1 MSEREKNKTERQ
13 KQKQRRARSRVR
25 VHKLSSFTALFRM
38 FSVSELKAFT
48 ATKNDALFILL
59 SKMVWGEDKYIQHQD
74 LCSLDKFQV
83 RQTQKKR
90 WRKQL
95 RHKTLDAMF
104 KKVDITKE
112 KCQAYCRSGHFFFG
126 HQNIIDLHENPE
138 NCCWR
143 GPCWGE
149 AGNVRVVQVRPGRPV
164 RGPRRTN
171 LFCVPALEVLEVSE
185 SPPDDLNFSGTFT
198 SVTGAHCS
206 RNLAFSSFRIGVFD
220 GC

>member
-1 MSEREKNKTERQ
+1 MFNTKIYALWTN
-13 KQKQRRARSRVR
+13 
-25 VHKLSSFTALFRM
+25 SSC
-38 FSVSELKAFT
+38 
-48 ATKNDALFILL
+48 
-59 SKMVWGEDKYIQHQD
+59 G
-74 LCSLDKFQV
+74 
-83 RQTQKKR
+83 KK
-90 WRKQL
+90 
-95 RHKTLDAMF
+95 KTL
-104 KKVDITKE
+104 KE
-112 KCQAYCRSGHFFFG
+112 TIAAQDVGCNVQKGGYHQRKMPSLLQKWAFFFG

-138 NCCWR
+138 KCCWR

-185 SPPDDLNFSGTFT
+185 SPPDDMNFSGTFA

>member
-1 MSEREKNKTERQ
+1 
-13 KQKQRRARSRVR
+13 
-25 VHKLSSFTALFRM
+25 
-38 FSVSELKAFT
+38 
-48 ATKNDALFILL
+48 
-59 SKMVWGEDKYIQHQD
+59 MVWGEDKYIQHQD
-74 LCSLDKFQV
+74 LCSLDKFQM
-83 RQTQKKR
+83 RQKKNVEGNNCGTRR
-90 WRKQL
+90 WMQCSKRWISP
-95 RHKTLDAMF
+95 
-104 KKVDITKE
+104 KKNAKPTAEVGI
-112 KCQAYCRSGHFFFG
+112 FFG

-171 LFCVPALEVLEVSE
+171 LFCVPSLEVLEVSE
-185 SPPDDLNFSGTFT
+185 SPPDDLNFSGTFA